1 MVKAAVIHEY
11 GPARLLR
18 YEDYPDPIARS
29 GEVVVKVAAA
39 GVNPV
44 DAIERTGGTKDWR
57 PLQFPAVLGWDLSG
71 TVVKLGDGVTNLA
84 VGDKVCAWA
93 YHTYAELCAA
103 AANLFAKV
111 PEGIDLLDAAAY
123 PLVALTGSQLIS
135 AVSGIKPGDRVLVSG
150 AAGSV
155 ARSAVYMAK
164 KLGASKVVAGVRKR
178 QLSQAASIGAD
189 ETVAFDDDQAFA
201 RLPQFDIVA
210 NTVQGTTA
218 AMLMGKVRTG
228 GLFASV
234 TGPPDNAKDY
244 PSVVVKAFVS
254 KQDAAMLGR
263 LLDAIASGALR
274 LSIDRRVALREAAS
288 AHEMVEKGGIGK
300 IVLVP

>member
-1 MVKAAVIHEY
+1 MKAAVIHEY

-93 YHTYAELCAA
+93 YHTHAELCAA

-288 AHEMVEKGGIGK
+288 AHEMVEKGGTGK

>member
-1 MVKAAVIHEY
+1 MSATRGY
-11 GPARLLR
+11 
-18 YEDYPDPIARS
+18 
-29 GEVVVKVAAA
+29 
-39 GVNPV
+39 
-44 DAIERTGGTKDWR
+44 
-57 PLQFPAVLGWDLSG
+57 
-71 TVVKLGDGVTNLA
+71 
-84 VGDKVCAWA
+84 
-93 YHTYAELCAA
+93 A

>member
-1 MVKAAVIHEY
+1 MKAAVIHEY

-288 AHEMVEKGGIGK
+288 AHEMMQRGGIGK
-300 IVLVP
+300 VLLVP

>member
-1 MVKAAVIHEY
+1 MKAAVIHEY

-210 NTVQGTTA
+210 NTVQGPTA

>member
-135 AVSGIKPGDRVLVSG
+135 AVSGIKPGPSFRRRGTCRAIRRLQG
-150 AAGSV
+150 EENGSIERRRWRPKTP
-155 ARSAVYMAK
+155 A
-164 KLGASKVVAGVRKR
+164 VAGGQHRR
-178 QLSQAASIGAD
+178 SREGGA
-189 ETVAFDDDQAFA
+189 
-201 RLPQFDIVA
+201 
-210 NTVQGTTA
+210 
-218 AMLMGKVRTG
+218 
-228 GLFASV
+228 
-234 TGPPDNAKDY
+234 
-244 PSVVVKAFVS
+244 
-254 KQDAAMLGR
+254 
-263 LLDAIASGALR
+263 
-274 LSIDRRVALREAAS
+274 RR
-288 AHEMVEKGGIGK
+288 
-300 IVLVP
+300 

>member
-1 MVKAAVIHEY
+1 MKAAVIHEY

>member
-1 MVKAAVIHEY
+1 VKAAVIHEY

>member
-1 MVKAAVIHEY
+1 VKAAVIHEY

-288 AHEMVEKGGIGK
+288 AHEMMQRGGIGK
-300 IVLVP
+300 VLLVP